1 MIWNRKQHAPAETS
15 SRMATPDKVRN
26 MAAMTGRLG
35 LVPAAWPTGISQ
47 LAQAIDA
54 CERCDTAVAC
64 ADWLH
69 RAPHAIALP
78 PAFCHNAEAFK
89 RAQAKQRG

>member
-1 MIWNRKQHAPAETS
+1 MIWNRKQHAPAERPNVS
-15 SRMATPDKVRN
+15 PDRLTN

-35 LVPAAWPTGISQ
+35 LSTVPAAWPTGISQ

-69 RAPHAIALP
+69 RAPHSIVLP
-78 PAFCHNAEAFK
+78 PAFCRNAEAFK
-89 RAQAKQRG
+89 RAQAKKRR